1 MLISEEA
8 ALLRAICVRACAE
21 KEIQKSKEQFLLTVQ
36 KEKKK
41 KKEKQEREYCNVG
54 TRLG

>member
-8 ALLRAICVRACAE
+8 ALLRAIYVRACAE

-41 KKEKQEREYCNVG
+41 KEKQEREYCNVG